1 MKTKRIAAL
10 GLAAL
15 MTGSLLTGCGG
26 STSSSTSAASAS
38 GNTDTAASASAS
50 ADLSSTSSVPTST
63 TASSA
68 TTTEGKKASDI
79 KVAGMIYLEDNF
91 MKMLA
96 AGFKAAAQDAGVNYT
111 EFNCNQDQAAE
122 SETIATYASQGM
134 DGIAIAPLNED
145 SSIESLKSAAST
157 GTKIVLCD
165 STLENGDFLTG
176 GYTSDQK
183 QLGASTGKAAVK
195 WLQDNVYTADNP
207 CPIAVVCF
215 DSLLPTKSGDR
226 VDGFLDT
233 VGDLVTVVDRED
245 AWEQDKA
252 QETVQNIMTAHPEIK
267 MIYGANDGGTLGATA
282 ALENNGYAGQVVVF
296 GIDASKQMVQLLQD
310 DYNVLQAVTGQDA
323 YTMGQDAM
331 KLLIDTL
338 EGKDTGVEPGQTEN
352 VDGVLL
358 TRDDS
363 QGLNDYLDMW
373 DSVVGE

>member
-1 MKTKRIAAL
+1 MMAGT
-10 GLAAL
+10 
-15 MTGSLLTGCGG
+15 LLTGCG
-26 STSSSTSAASAS
+26 STSGTTN
-38 GNTDTAASASAS
+38 G
-50 ADLSSTSSVPTST
+50 TST
-63 TASSA
+63 AESTQEETSGASDAS
-68 TTTEGKKASDI
+68 TTTTAKDASDI

-91 MKMLA
+91 MKMLS
-96 AGFKAAAQDAGVNYT
+96 AGFKAAADEAGVDYT

-145 SSIESLKSAAST
+145 SSIEALKTAAST

-165 STLENGDFLTG
+165 STLENGDFLVG
-176 GYTSDQK
+176 GYTSDQE
-183 QLGASTGKAAVK
+183 QLGKSTGEAAVK
-195 WLQDNVYTADNP
+195 WLEDNGYSAENP
-207 CPIAVVCF
+207 CPIAIVCF
-215 DSLLPTKSGDR
+215 DSLLPTKSAAR
-226 VDGFLDT
+226 VDGFLNA

-252 QETVQNIMTAHPEIK
+252 QETVQNIMTAHSEIK

-296 GIDASKQMVQLLQD
+296 GIDASKQMVQLLQN
-310 DYNVLQAVTGQDA
+310 DYDVLQAVTGQDA

-338 EGKDTGVEPGQTEN
+338 EGKDTGVEAGQTES

-358 TRDDS
+358 SRDDE
-363 QGLNDYLDMW
+363 QGLNDYLEMW
-373 DSVVGE
+373 NSVVGE

>member
-145 SSIESLKSAAST
+145 SSS
-157 GTKIVLCD
+157 
-165 STLENGDFLTG
+165 DFLR
-176 GYTSDQK
+176 
-183 QLGASTGKAAVK
+183 
-195 WLQDNVYTADNP
+195 
-207 CPIAVVCF
+207 C
-215 DSLLPTKSGDR
+215 
-226 VDGFLDT
+226 
-233 VGDLVTVVDRED
+233 
-245 AWEQDKA
+245 
-252 QETVQNIMTAHPEIK
+252 
-267 MIYGANDGGTLGATA
+267 
-282 ALENNGYAGQVVVF
+282 
-296 GIDASKQMVQLLQD
+296 
-310 DYNVLQAVTGQDA
+310 
-323 YTMGQDAM
+323 
-331 KLLIDTL
+331 
-338 EGKDTGVEPGQTEN
+338 
-352 VDGVLL
+352 
-358 TRDDS
+358 S
-363 QGLNDYLDMW
+363 Q
-373 DSVVGE
+373 